1 MQINFTRTQLDFLIQ
16 EANKQ
21 NTTIEAYIQQLVDI
35 QMEMQESLE
44 ADMTLDLWTDDEM
57 MPKAY

>member
-1 MQINFTRTQLDFLIQ
+1 MQINFTKEQLDFLTK

-21 NTTIEAYIQQLVDI
+21 NCTIEDYIQQLVDI
-35 QMEMQESLE
+35 QIDMQKSLE